1 MNRNKMYIW
10 KNISYV
16 ILPICIILLIISG
29 MKISY
34 NMEYPDDK
42 NETDFFN
49 TNQFANIYE
58 SSICSNLMRMEQVKN
73 QINTTNERYYYENR
87 IITTN
92 ENGYEG
98 LRIYY
103 NKNSNNNFKYLI
115 IDKES
120 KVAYTNVN
128 LTMESDT
135 IEEIKNIIQN
145 NTYYWNVENK
155 EINTNIEKLSLSKLM
170 YGNTYNEY
178 VENYIMYT
186 GISEELIFQD
196 QYDANKKIYNMM
208 NFIKNDNAYF
218 IFPVIS
224 IMTIWLFVVIIIG
237 IGKKN
242 EDENITL
249 NWFDKLPLLVSIL
262 IILFIIAFGSCFL
275 TLLSIDNWSIKL
287 TAILIAITIYYITFI
302 ISIETFIKRIKSRTL
317 IKNTVIYKFLKFIVK
332 IIKNIFYRLNV
343 SFRVIGIAIAI
354 IIVHLILFSME
365 AGGILILIALW
376 ISSIYWIIKKLNNFE
391 KIREQIKQIYEGNTK
406 NRLNIEEFKGEQK
419 EIAGYVNDI
428 AGGFSNAIEKSLK
441 TERLKTELITNVSH
455 DIKTP
460 LTSIINYVDL
470 IKKENI
476 DNEKVQEY
484 LEVLDNKSQRL
495 KKLTEDL
502 VEASKASSGNIKLNI
517 EKLNINEMMK
527 QVCGEFEDR
536 FTKKSL
542 QTILNLDEK
551 DNYILAD
558 SRYLYRVLENLFSN
572 ISKYALDGSRVY
584 IDVLDRDNNIGIELK
599 NISKEK
605 LNISPDELM
614 QRFVRG
620 DSSRNTEGSGLG
632 LSIAQSLIQLQSG
645 KFILYLDGDLF
656 KVCIELRKAK

>member
-42 NETDFFN
+42 NENDFFN

-317 IKNTVIYKFLKFIVK
+317 IKNTVIYKFLKFIV
-332 IIKNIFYRLNV
+332 
-343 SFRVIGIAIAI
+343 
-354 IIVHLILFSME
+354 
-365 AGGILILIALW
+365 
-376 ISSIYWIIKKLNNFE
+376 
-391 KIREQIKQIYEGNTK
+391 
-406 NRLNIEEFKGEQK
+406 
-419 EIAGYVNDI
+419 
-428 AGGFSNAIEKSLK
+428 
-441 TERLKTELITNVSH
+441 
-455 DIKTP
+455 
-460 LTSIINYVDL
+460 
-470 IKKENI
+470 
-476 DNEKVQEY
+476 
-484 LEVLDNKSQRL
+484 
-495 KKLTEDL
+495 
-502 VEASKASSGNIKLNI
+502 
-517 EKLNINEMMK
+517 
-527 QVCGEFEDR
+527 
-536 FTKKSL
+536 
-542 QTILNLDEK
+542 
-551 DNYILAD
+551 
-558 SRYLYRVLENLFSN
+558 
-572 ISKYALDGSRVY
+572 
-584 IDVLDRDNNIGIELK
+584 
-599 NISKEK
+599 
-605 LNISPDELM
+605 
-614 QRFVRG
+614 
-620 DSSRNTEGSGLG
+620 
-632 LSIAQSLIQLQSG
+632 
-645 KFILYLDGDLF
+645 
-656 KVCIELRKAK
+656 